1 MSNRIDKYS
10 DIDYSKD
17 KFANEDF
24 LDSLL
29 FWIVLVILTIAYIL
43 WKNYP
48 K

>member
-1 MSNRIDKYS
+1 MSNKVNKY
-10 DIDYSKD
+10 DTDYAKD
-17 KFANEDF
+17 KFASEDF

-29 FWIVLVILTIAYIL
+29 FWTVLVILTIAYIL